1 MTAPAGVSNGVG
13 AGGAGAV
20 VSYAIAQV
28 GKGYRFGAAGPDKFD
43 CSGLAMRAY
52 QQVGITLPH
61 YSTAQAMDP
70 RGASVDPSD
79 PSAWLP
85 GDLMFPHPG
94 HVAIYAG
101 GMSVV
106 EATNPRQGVI
116 RDAAQSSYWK
126 VKRFMSPTSSASG
139 TVLDQ
144 INAFLSSLGLSK
156 AATAGV
162 DGNLYVESGLNPGAY
177 NANEGAIGLA
187 QWEGSRRTALDSY
200 AAAQG
205 TSETSL
211 AAQLGYL
218 GQEVQSRGLV
228 AKLNAAGSPAQAAYV
243 WASGFEGN
251 NPSSDPARESAATAF
266 ANGQPPATGG
276 VATAGFTTS
285 ATGLLS
291 GLGGDVKTLVMKSLF
306 TVGGAA
312 LVIIGVTVAVR
323 PQLAKGGLPMP
334 LPI

>member
-1 MTAPAGVSNGVG
+1 MTVTAYAGSGVATG
-13 AGGAGAV
+13 NPV
-20 VSYAIAQV
+20 VSYARAQV
-28 GKGYRFGAAGPDKFD
+28 GKGYKLGAAGPDLFD

-61 YSTAQAMDP
+61 YSTAQALDP
-70 RGASVDPSD
+70 RGTAVDPSD

-101 GMSVV
+101 GMSVI

-116 RDAAQSSYWK
+116 QDAAQSSYWK

-144 INAFLSSLGLSK
+144 INQFLSSLGLSK
-156 AATAGV
+156 SAQAGV
-162 DGNLYVESGLNPGAY
+162 DGNLYVESGLNPSAY
-177 NANEGAIGLA
+177 NSREGAIGLA
-187 QWEGSRRTALDSY
+187 QWEGPRRTALESY
-200 AAAQG
+200 AAQQG
-205 TSETSL
+205 ASETSL
-211 AAQLGYL
+211 SAQLGYL

-228 AKLNAAGSPAQAAYV
+228 AKLNAASSPAQAAYV

-266 ANGQPPATGG
+266 FAGQPPATGG
-276 VATAGFTTS
+276 VATAGFTT
-285 ATGLLS
+285 APAGLLS
-291 GLGGDVKTLVMKSLF
+291 GLGSDVKQLVMKGLF
-306 TVGGAA
+306 TIGGAA

-323 PQLAKGGLPMP
+323 PQLAKSGLPMP

>member
-1 MTAPAGVSNGVG
+1 VPRCIAGT
-13 AGGAGAV
+13 AGAV

-28 GKGYRFGAAGPDKFD
+28 GKGYRLGAAGPDLFD

-61 YSTAQAMDP
+61 YSTAQALDP
-70 RGASVDPSD
+70 RGQSIDPADPSQW
-79 PSAWLP
+79 AA
-85 GDLMFPHPG
+85 GDLAFPHPG
-94 HVAIYAG
+94 HVAIIVG
-101 GMSVV
+101 DGSVV

-116 RDAAQSSYWK
+116 QDAAQSSYWK
-126 VKRFMSPTSSASG
+126 VKRFMSPTSSAANS

-156 AATAGV
+156 SATAGV

-187 QWEGSRRTALDSY
+187 QWEGSRRTALQSY

-205 TSETSL
+205 ASENSL

-285 ATGLLS
+285 PTGLLS
-291 GLGGDVKTLVMKSLF
+291 GLIGDIKTLVMKSLF

-323 PQLAKGGLPMP
+323 PQLAKSGMPMP